1 MSVKLVMGAQRDSL
15 EKLEKFGGED
25 GGVIF
30 PHFRQVLENALRFEL
45 GEVGVMILR
54 NQFPMDTIKR
64 GERVD
69 KVPGLITM
77 LLAKNR
83 SDIQFK
89 SSWIETTKEVDI
101 ADPEKEYDVITAE
114 GEMNLRAA
122 IVKIKSSIFNS
133 ISEHGLQEGSSV
145 KKDFDKL
152 KTTYTENTLHDWI
165 DDMETTFGIG
175 NADLLDAYV
184 NQLTQLR
191 VMKVNENSD
200 IVRNLLALTEQ
211 GGGDGSDVDYLHDFE
226 MFDEERHK
234 VSEFHQAIK
243 DVIGEIKI
251 LVSSEKCEMPECTD
265 ERKIGEK
272 IMKGL
277 VFSDYY

>member
-89 SSWIETTKEVDI
+89 SSWIET
-101 ADPEKEYDVITAE
+101 
-114 GEMNLRAA
+114 RR
-122 IVKIKSSIFNS
+122 
-133 ISEHGLQEGSSV
+133 
-145 KKDFDKL
+145 
-152 KTTYTENTLHDWI
+152 
-165 DDMETTFGIG
+165 
-175 NADLLDAYV
+175 
-184 NQLTQLR
+184 LR
-191 VMKVNENSD
+191 VTKSM
-200 IVRNLLALTEQ
+200 VRF
-211 GGGDGSDVDYLHDFE
+211 GSN
-226 MFDEERHK
+226 RRR
-234 VSEFHQAIK
+234 I
-243 DVIGEIKI
+243 
-251 LVSSEKCEMPECTD
+251 
-265 ERKIGEK
+265 
-272 IMKGL
+272 
-277 VFSDYY
+277 

>member
-30 PHFRQVLENALRFEL
+30 PHFRQDLENALRFEL

-54 NQFPMDTIKR
+54 NQFPMNTIKR

-133 ISEHGLQEGSSV
+133 SPVKSVNSVMASAVFWASSV
-145 KKDFDKL
+145 LFLKKV
-152 KTTYTENTLHDWI
+152 E
-165 DDMETTFGIG
+165 
-175 NADLLDAYV
+175 
-184 NQLTQLR
+184 
-191 VMKVNENSD
+191 
-200 IVRNLLALTEQ
+200 
-211 GGGDGSDVDYLHDFE
+211 
-226 MFDEERHK
+226 
-234 VSEFHQAIK
+234 
-243 DVIGEIKI
+243 
-251 LVSSEKCEMPECTD
+251 SSA
-265 ERKIGEK
+265 
-272 IMKGL
+272 
-277 VFSDYY
+277 

>member
-1 MSVKLVMGAQRDSL
+1 M
-15 EKLEKFGGED
+15 
-25 GGVIF
+25 IF
-30 PHFRQVLENALRFEL
+30 PHFRQDLENALRFEL

-54 NQFPMDTIKR
+54 NQFPMNTIKR

-122 IVKIKSSIFNS
+122 IVKIKLSIFNS

-152 KTTYTENTLHDWI
+152 GGGRQAIKTVQAE
-165 DDMETTFGIG
+165 
-175 NADLLDAYV
+175 LDEDGAERPDRTH
-184 NQLTQLR
+184 Q
-191 VMKVNENSD
+191 
-200 IVRNLLALTEQ
+200 
-211 GGGDGSDVDYLHDFE
+211 GGDGE
-226 MFDEERHK
+226 
-234 VSEFHQAIK
+234 
-243 DVIGEIKI
+243 
-251 LVSSEKCEMPECTD
+251 
-265 ERKIGEK
+265 
-272 IMKGL
+272 
-277 VFSDYY
+277 

>member
-30 PHFRQVLENALRFEL
+30 PHFRQDLENALRFEL

-54 NQFPMDTIKR
+54 NQFPMNTIKR

-101 ADPEKEYDVITAE
+101 ADPEKEYDV
-114 GEMNLRAA
+114 
-122 IVKIKSSIFNS
+122 
-133 ISEHGLQEGSSV
+133 
-145 KKDFDKL
+145 KL
-152 KTTYTENTLHDWI
+152 
-165 DDMETTFGIG
+165 
-175 NADLLDAYV
+175 
-184 NQLTQLR
+184 
-191 VMKVNENSD
+191 
-200 IVRNLLALTEQ
+200 
-211 GGGDGSDVDYLHDFE
+211 
-226 MFDEERHK
+226 
-234 VSEFHQAIK
+234 
-243 DVIGEIKI
+243 
-251 LVSSEKCEMPECTD
+251 LVYSEKCEMPRD
-265 ERKIGEK
+265 SIRGSNRRRI
-272 IMKGL
+272 
-277 VFSDYY
+277 

>member
-30 PHFRQVLENALRFEL
+30 PHFRQDLENALRFEL

-54 NQFPMDTIKR
+54 NQFPMNTIKR

-114 GEMNLRAA
+114 GEVSMRSMRAA
-122 IVKIKSSIFNS
+122 NSNSVMEDPRAGGLHSCGTNTAAHRRLFGTRVKRRNAPGADSMPPGVPRAILFA
-133 ISEHGLQEGSSV
+133 GLLRRFPVLPG
-145 KKDFDKL
+145 FA
-152 KTTYTENTLHDWI
+152 
-165 DDMETTFGIG
+165 F
-175 NADLLDAYV
+175 
-184 NQLTQLR
+184 LR
-191 VMKVNENSD
+191 VAALGSGCRFPAPGTVVVGRR
-200 IVRNLLALTEQ
+200 IV
-211 GGGDGSDVDYLHDFE
+211 
-226 MFDEERHK
+226 
-234 VSEFHQAIK
+234 
-243 DVIGEIKI
+243 
-251 LVSSEKCEMPECTD
+251 
-265 ERKIGEK
+265 
-272 IMKGL
+272 
-277 VFSDYY
+277 